1 MILNKAA
8 TENTYFNNKKY
19 LKNYAAKYVVG
30 TMFLVVHLYAMYSMI
45 NIYLL
50 ITLHRQLYFLFI
62 LSKVDL

>member
-8 TENTYFNNKKY
+8 TENTHFNNKKY

-50 ITLHRQLYFLFI
+50 ITLHRQLYFPFI